1 MGRGAGRCGAAVGAW
16 GAGAGDASQGP
27 VFWMQQALVH
37 QSPAA
42 PAGAAWAPHLLN
54 AAFTVSSSPLK
65 VRNKASIL
73 FGVFSARF
81 WLEATLTSCPNPT
94 I

>member
-1 MGRGAGRCGAAVGAW
+1 MGAW

-54 AAFTVSSSPLK
+54 AAFTVSSSPLE